1 MWSLCGWVMKMTPIS
16 VNFMPAF
23 ASRRRVPSPASI
35 RYIVP
40 LTINK
45 FDDCAW
51 CATGTGPTRVP
62 SVMRRVP
69 DCVGEALDVCAP
81 ASCACQNT
89 AAQTNAILQSVEMDL
104 RGLTLLSRGLGI
116 TSKRYREYHGCF
128 ERNRQVLGSQTA
140 STTPRV
146 IQMSELGHLRP
157 GLASRRSGHVR
168 YAPKAEVNSQH

>member
-16 VNFMPAF
+16 VNFKPAF

-35 RYIVP
+35 RYNVP

-81 ASCACQNT
+81 ASRACQNT

-104 RGLTLLSRGLGI
+104 RGLTLLSRGLGSLQSA
-116 TSKRYREYHGCF
+116 TE
-128 ERNRQVLGSQTA
+128 
-140 STTPRV
+140 STTVVLSVTGRFGVSHCIDYAARTSNVRV
-146 IQMSELGHLRP
+146 GS
-157 GLASRRSGHVR
+157 
-168 YAPKAEVNSQH
+168 N